1 MNEKTSAEKMTEKL
15 KEEEEEL
22 QKEIN
27 SKIKKKKS
35 FVEPET
41 GNQFLK

>member
-1 MNEKTSAEKMTEKL
+1 MTKDTTAKKMQEMLNAEQEKL
-15 KEEEEEL
+15 L
-22 QKEIN
+22 SEIN

-35 FVEPET
+35 FADPDT

>member
-1 MNEKTSAEKMTEKL
+1 MKKNSAEKMTERL
-15 KEEEEEL
+15 KEEEKL

-35 FVEPET
+35 FA
-41 GNQFLK
+41 